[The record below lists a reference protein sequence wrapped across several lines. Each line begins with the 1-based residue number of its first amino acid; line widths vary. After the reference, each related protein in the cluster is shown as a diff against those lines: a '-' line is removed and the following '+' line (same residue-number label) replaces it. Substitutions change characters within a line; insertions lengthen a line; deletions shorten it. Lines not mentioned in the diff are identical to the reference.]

1 MPDSYEGR
9 VLMVK
14 LPDNNW
20 YRWRW
25 IVRKNSNGRYV
36 VRAPKIG
43 VLIRHLDLKRDA
55 DYGPEQILPL
65 NSIFYESKNRK
76 SRKQSKSKSKTKSK
90 RKSKFKSKSK
100 SKRKSKSKTVKIN
113 KKMYR

>member
-1 MPDSYEGR
+1 MFQFYLHGTSNSMSDKYVGK

-14 LPDNNW
+14 LPNNNW

-25 IVRKNSNGRYV
+25 IVRKNTNDRYI

-43 VLIRHLDLKRDA
+43 VLIRHLDLKRNA

-65 NSIFYESKNRK
+65 NSIFYDSKNKK
-76 SRKQSKSKSKTKSK
+76 SRKQSKSKSKSKPKSK
-90 RKSKFKSKSK
+90 AKSKK
-100 SKRKSKSKTVKIN
+100 
-113 KKMYR
+113 